1 METFSYHDVPIKTKI
16 LWRTV
21 RGVVVKTH
29 SFFIMADLLEPEEIP
44 KQPSRFT
51 AVVKI
56 MFSIYGQFA
65 ERSWKES
72 RWVLPWIWCEN
83 SPKTKSWGSR
93 SLFLG
98 PRNPQMNYTTGST
111 GHSYVWWACS
121 VAKNI
126 QSLLSV
132 KIQGLY
138 IKVSPTRTPDFYKIA
153 ECLPCLAVGWFLG
166 QRCHWDA
173 VTISWYILIS

>member
-1 METFSYHDVPIKTKI
+1 MMYPSKQRFYDGHFEVLLLKPTVFSSRSAGTWGDP
-16 LWRTV
+16 
-21 RGVVVKTH
+21 
-29 SFFIMADLLEPEEIP
+29 
-44 KQPSRFT
+44 QNPSRLT
-51 AVVKI
+51 ALVKI
-56 MFSIYGQFA
+56 MFSIWPVCR
-65 ERSWKES
+65 EIMKRKS
-72 RWVLPWIWCEN
+72 V
-83 SPKTKSWGSR
+83 SPPMDLMWGFTKNKIGVFW
-93 SLFLG
+93 G

-111 GHSYVWWACS
+111 GHSCVWWACS
-121 VAKNI
+121 VAKII
-126 QSLLSV
+126 QNLLSV